1 MTEYDPRHDP
11 RHDPRLGAAGLTRF
25 GTGVMTAI
33 GCQPAIA
40 AEIAEHL
47 VDADLC
53 GV

>member
-1 MTEYDPRHDP
+1 MTDTDPRN
-11 RHDPRLGAAGLTRF
+11 DPRLAAASLTRF
-25 GTGVMTAI
+25 GTGVMAAL

-47 VDADLC
+47 VEADLC